1 MKGPG
6 CPSRLIPNQRDGL
19 CQHNMVDAIVWASI
33 GISLAVFL
41 SVIGAA
47 LGISIAA
54 PAIAAAGT
62 ERPEIVSKS
71 LIATILAEALAIYG
85 LVVGLLSIFKLPNI
99 TAASTDSGF
108 RLFFGGAIMGIS
120 AIAAGFGIGTSG
132 GALASATAEKP
143 ELFSRAVVPLIL
155 AEALAIYAFVAALL
169 LVLQA

>member
-6 CPSRLIPNQRDGL
+6 WSSRRTPNQQDGL
-19 CQHNMVDAIVWASI
+19 CQLKMVDAIVWASI

-47 LGISIAA
+47 LGISVAA

-85 LVVGLLSIFKLPNI
+85 LVVGLLSIFKLGII
-99 TAASTDSGF
+99 TATSVDGGF
-108 RLFFGGAIMGIS
+108 
-120 AIAAGFGIGTSG
+120 
-132 GALASATAEKP
+132 
-143 ELFSRAVVPLIL
+143 
-155 AEALAIYAFVAALL
+155 
-169 LVLQA
+169 

>member
-1 MKGPG
+1 MT
-6 CPSRLIPNQRDGL
+6 
-19 CQHNMVDAIVWASI
+19 DAIVWASI

-85 LVVGLLSIFKLPNI
+85 LVVGLLSIFKLP
-99 TAASTDSGF
+99 AAGAAALSSDSGF
-108 RLFFGGAIMGIS
+108 RLFF
-120 AIAAGFGIGTSG
+120 
-132 GALASATAEKP
+132 
-143 ELFSRAVVPLIL
+143 
-155 AEALAIYAFVAALL
+155 
-169 LVLQA
+169 

>member
-1 MKGPG
+1 ME
-6 CPSRLIPNQRDGL
+6 
-19 CQHNMVDAIVWASI
+19 CQQHLVEPIVWATL

-62 ERPEIVSKS
+62 ERPEIVSRS

-85 LVVGLLSIFKLPNI
+85 LVVGLLSINKLPTITTASVDAGFKLFF
-99 TAASTDSGF
+99 SG
-108 RLFFGGAIMGIS
+108 ATMGIG
-120 AIAAGFGIGTSG
+120 AVAAGFGIGTSG
-132 GALASATAEKP
+132 GAMASATAEKP

-169 LVLQA
+169 LVIQVT

>member
-1 MKGPG
+1 
-6 CPSRLIPNQRDGL
+6 
-19 CQHNMVDAIVWASI
+19 MVEPIVWASL

-47 LGISIAA
+47 VGISIAA
-54 PAIAAAGT
+54 PAIAGAGT

-85 LVVGLLSIFKLPNI
+85 LVVGLLAIFKLPSI
-99 TAASTDSGF
+99 TNASVDAGF
-108 RLFFGGAIMGIS
+108 KLLFAGTIMGI
-120 AIAAGFGIGTSG
+120 AAVAAGFGIGTSG

-169 LVLQA
+169 LVLQV

>member
-1 MKGPG
+1 
-6 CPSRLIPNQRDGL
+6 L
-19 CQHNMVDAIVWASI
+19 CQLKMVDAIVWASI

-62 ERPEIVSKS
+62 ERPEIVSKA

-85 LVVGLLSIFKLPNI
+85 LVVGLLSIFKLP
-99 TAASTDSGF
+99 AAGAIPLTSDSGF
-108 RLFFGGAIMGIS
+108 RLFFGGTIMGVA